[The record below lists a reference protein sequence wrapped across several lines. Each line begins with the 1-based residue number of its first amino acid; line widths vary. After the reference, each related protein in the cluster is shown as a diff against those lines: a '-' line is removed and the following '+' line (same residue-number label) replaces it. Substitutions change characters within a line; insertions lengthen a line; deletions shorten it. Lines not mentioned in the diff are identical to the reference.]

1 MSIDIPIISS
11 FSDGGIKSAIKSF
24 QQLETSSQKAQFAIK
39 KAALPAAAALAGLAA
54 AGYQTA
60 KAASDFNETINKSK
74 VIFGN
79 ASAGIEKFAESAAKN
94 IGQSKQEAVDAAATF
109 GIFGKAAGKT
119 GEDLAKFSV
128 DLVKLSSDVASFNNA
143 KPAEVALAFG
153 AALRGEAEPVRRF
166 GVLLNDA
173 AIKAEAMRLGIFEG
187 SGALSAQQKVLAV
200 QSLLIKQ
207 TSDAQGDFAR
217 TSEGAANQQRIL
229 EATIKDLKVDLGQ
242 AFLPILEK
250 VLPKLVTF
258 ASWAADNTP
267 IILGVA
273 SAVGV
278 LSAAIVALRIAMAVQ
293 AAAAFLAAAGITA
306 VQIATGIGIIAVVAG
321 TAAFAAYKI
330 AMKDSKDEADK
341 AAKGLGVLTDAT
353 NTLAIATTTAALTQA
368 ELNSYMGPV
377 ASRNV
382 NDYANGV
389 LKASFITELLAKAA
403 KKKAEGDANSA
414 ASTTAATEAETKHAE
429 AIAAKKKVIEDYLT
443 AYKGYADSIS
453 GTITGLASLSAAQ
466 SKSAESGGKIG
477 IGQAF
482 YKQVAQ
488 AKHFARNLKRLITD
502 FGLSQ
507 AGVSQLLNLGPEAGL
522 AVTDDMILGVGDL
535 TVGGLNNALQGLS
548 DVSAGLG
555 GAAAGKF
562 MTKGN
567 GGNSVNI
574 TVNAGVGDP
583 VAIGKSVVDALTAY
597 KARTGSLAGVLGF

>member
-11 FSDGGIKSAIKSF
+11 FSDVGIKSAIKSF

-60 KAASDFNETINKSK
+60 KAASDFNETINKSR

-79 ASAGIEKFAESAAKN
+79 ASAGIEKFAQSAAKN
-94 IGQSKQEAVDAAATF
+94 IGQSKQEAIDAAATF

-119 GEDLAKFSV
+119 GEDLANFSV

-173 AIKAEAMRLGIFEG
+173 TIKAEAMRLGIFEG

-217 TSEGAANQQRIL
+217 TSTGAANQQRIL
-229 EATIKDLKVDLGQ
+229 EATVKDLKVELGQ

-330 AMKDSKDEADK
+330 AMKDSKNEADK
-341 AAKGLGVLTDAT
+341 AAKGLGILTDAT
-353 NTLAIATTTAALTQA
+353 NTLTTATATAALTQA
-368 ELNSYMGPV
+368 QLNSYIGPV

-389 LKASFITELLAKAA
+389 LKASVMTDLLAKAA
-403 KKKAEGDANSA
+403 KKKAEADANSVA
-414 ASTTAATEAETKHAE
+414 VTTAATDAERKHAE
-429 AIAAKKKVIEDYLT
+429 AIAAKQKTIDDYLRS
-443 AYKGYADSIS
+443 YKDYADSIS
-453 GTITGLASLSAAQ
+453 GTITGLVSLSDAIDKVQNGESNNVGAAFEKQ
-466 SKSAESGGKIG
+466 IQDAK
-477 IGQAF
+477 AF
-482 YKQVAQ
+482 GN
-488 AKHFARNLKRLITD
+488 NLKTLINM
-502 FGLSQ
+502 GLSQ
-507 AGVSQLLNLGPEAGL
+507 AGLAQLLNLGPTAGIV
-522 AVTDDMILGVGDL
+522 VTDSMILGGRS
-535 TVGGLNNALQGLS
+535 TGNPGGFGVNELNSALQGLS
-548 DVSAGLG
+548 DVGGGLG
-555 GAAAGKF
+555 GAAAGAF
-562 MTKGN
+562 MGAGTN
-567 GGNSVNI
+567 VNI

-583 VAIGKSVVDALTAY
+583 VAIGKSVVDALNAY
-597 KARTGSLAGVLGF
+597 KARTGTFGFVNA